1 MTSKIRHFLNL
12 ANIDTNSIKHII
24 KLSHKLKK
32 RDFKKKPLKN
42 KFLSMIFE
50 KPSTRTRISFEIGMK
65 QLGGDVVTL
74 DHADTQLGRGES
86 IEDTVKVLCQY
97 ADIILY
103 RGSSELLLNKIS
115 LVSSVPIINGLT
127 DNSHPCQIMADIMTL
142 EEKFKTSDK
151 LVISWIGDG
160 NNVCNSWIDISRHY
174 NFTLRVSTPD
184 LFLPNMEKLNAVKA
198 LGKDVSYVND
208 PKQAVKNANVVIT
221 DTWSSMGTK
230 DTKKRLTKFSNYQ
243 VNNTL
248 MKLTNNNSIFMHCMP
263 AHRGQEVTSQ
273 IIDGPKSMVIEEAH
287 NRLHVQK
294 SILLWCMEMDAI

>member
-32 RDFKKKPLKN
+32 RGFKKKPLKN